1 MIEILLYAIGVM
13 YTPGPMNLL
22 GLNQGIN
29 KKFKESIGFFLGIG
43 TAMLILFLLFGYTG
57 QRFIKKEYLLYISVI
72 GCCYILYLGIKILKA
87 NVKVESKVQARALS
101 FKDGL
106 IMHLFNPKATL
117 ATLPIATINFPASDI
132 TGINIFFVS
141 LILAAMGG
149 FAPTSYALIGKYFGQ
164 LIKKNRVI
172 KIYNT
177 IMALLLIYV
186 AFKIFWDHVYLVLI
200 GIRPM

>member
-1 MIEILLYAIGVM
+1 MTEILLYAIGVM

-29 KKFKESIGFFLGIG
+29 KKFRESIGFFLGVG

-57 QRFIKKEYLLYISVI
+57 QRFIKKEYLLYISAV
-72 GCCYILYLGIKILKA
+72 GCSYILYLGIKMLKA
-87 NVKVESKVQARALS
+87 NVKVESKVEAKALS

-106 IMHLFNPKATL
+106 LMHLFNPKATL
-117 ATLPIATINFPASDI
+117 ATLPIATIHFPASEI
-132 TGINIFFVS
+132 RGINILFIS
-141 LILAAMGG
+141 LILAAMGSL
-149 FAPTSYALIGKYFGQ
+149 APTSYALVGKYFGQ
-164 LIKKNRVI
+164 LIKKNWVI
-172 KIYNT
+172 KVYNT

-186 AFKIFWDHVYLVLI
+186 AFRIFWEHVYLVLV